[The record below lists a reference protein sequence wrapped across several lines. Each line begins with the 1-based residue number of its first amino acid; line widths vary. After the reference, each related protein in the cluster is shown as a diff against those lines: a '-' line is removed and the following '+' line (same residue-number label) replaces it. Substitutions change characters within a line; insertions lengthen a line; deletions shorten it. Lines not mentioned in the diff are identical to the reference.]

1 MWRAFVSARLLTG
14 QREGDTMAT
23 VMSMPVSGDWTVDH
37 LDRLPDDGLRYELVD
52 GVLLVS
58 PSPLASHQV
67 ALAALLVRLSNAA
80 PPDLRVLPAPLD
92 ITFSRTR
99 LLQPDLVV
107 LHTDQLTGPKVTGVP
122 LLAVEVL
129 SRSTR
134 ATDTTLKRHVLEQA
148 GVPSYWLLD
157 PEAPALTV
165 LELEDGSYREVA
177 VATGSEPV
185 SVARPYPLTVVP
197 AELLR

>member
-1 MWRAFVSARLLTG
+1 MTSVT
-14 QREGDTMAT
+14 TM
-23 VMSMPVSGDWTVDH
+23 PRSGDWTVDD

-58 PSPLASHQV
+58 PSPLVPHQV
-67 ALAALLVRLSNAA
+67 ALAGLLVHLTKAA
-80 PPDLRVLPAPLD
+80 PDHLRVLPAPLD

-99 LLQPDLVV
+99 LLQPDIVV
-107 LHTDQLTGPKVTGVP
+107 LTTDQLTGEKVAGVP

-148 GVPSYWLLD
+148 GVPSYWLFD
-157 PEAPALTV
+157 PEEAVLTV
-165 LELEDGSYREVA
+165 LELVDGAYRETASACGDQVLRLDRPF
-177 VATGSEPV
+177 PV
-185 SVARPYPLTVVP
+185 TLVP
-197 AELLR
+197 AALLR

>member
-1 MWRAFVSARLLTG
+1 MTHVTTMPRA
-14 QREGDTMAT
+14 
-23 VMSMPVSGDWTVDH
+23 GDWTVDD
-37 LDRLPDDGLRYELVD
+37 LDRLPDDGFRYELVD

-58 PSPLASHQV
+58 PSPLASHQL
-67 ALAALLVRLSNAA
+67 ALAELLVQLRTVA
-80 PPDLRVLPAPLD
+80 PAHLRVLPAPLD

-107 LHTDQLTGPKVTGVP
+107 LRRDQLLGPKVEGVP

-134 ATDTTLKRHVLEQA
+134 ATDLTLKRYVLEEA

-157 PEAPALTV
+157 PEVPALSV
-165 LELEDGSYREVA
+165 LELVEGVYRDVAHVQGQEPYDA
-177 VATGSEPV
+177 VAPFPV
-185 SVARPYPLTVVP
+185 RIVP
-197 AELLR
+197 ADLVR

>member
-1 MWRAFVSARLLTG
+1 MTSVT
-14 QREGDTMAT
+14 T
-23 VMSMPVSGDWTVDH
+23 MPVSGDWTVDD

-58 PSPLASHQV
+58 PAPLVPHQ
-67 ALAALLVRLSNAA
+67 LGLSALLVQLAGAA
-80 PPDLRVLPAPLD
+80 PDEFRVLPAPLD

-99 LLQPDLVV
+99 LLQPDIVV
-107 LHTDQLTGPKVTGVP
+107 LRREQLTGRKVDGIP

-134 ATDTTLKRHVLEQA
+134 ATDATLKRHVFEQA

-157 PEAPALTV
+157 PESPSLTV
-165 LELEDGSYREVA
+165 LELVDGAYREVA
-177 VATGSEPV
+177 VVRGAEAFTAEQPFPV
-185 SVARPYPLTVVP
+185 VVVP
-197 AELLR
+197 ADLLR

>member
-1 MWRAFVSARLLTG
+1 MTHVT
-14 QREGDTMAT
+14 T
-23 VMSMPVSGDWTVDH
+23 MPVAGDWTVDD

-58 PSPLASHQV
+58 PSPLARHQL
-67 ALAALLVRLSNAA
+67 ALSALLVRLALAA
-80 PPDLRVLPAPLD
+80 PPDLRVLPSPLD

-99 LLQPDLVV
+99 LLQPDIVV
-107 LHTDQLTGPKVTGVP
+107 LHQDQVRGRKVSGIP

-129 SRSTR
+129 SPSTR

-157 PEAPALTV
+157 PEVPSITV
-165 LELEDGSYREVA
+165 LELTDGSYREVTTVQGA
-177 VATGSEPV
+177 EALDVTLPFV
-185 SVARPYPLTVVP
+185 VRVVP
-197 AELLR
+197 DELTR

>member
-1 MWRAFVSARLLTG
+1 
-14 QREGDTMAT
+14 
-23 VMSMPVSGDWTVDH
+23 MSSVTTMPVSGDWTVDD
-37 LDRLPDDGLRYELVD
+37 LERLPDDGLRYELVD

-58 PSPLASHQV
+58 SSPLVPHQV
-67 ALAALLVRLSNAA
+67 ALAALLIRLTSAA
-80 PPDLRVLPAPLD
+80 PPHLRVLPAPLD

-99 LLQPDLVV
+99 LLQPDIVV
-107 LHTDQLTGPKVTGVP
+107 LEAEQLRGRKVTGIP

-129 SRSTR
+129 SDSTR

-157 PEAPALTV
+157 PEEPALTV
-165 LELEDGSYREVA
+165 LELVDGAYRVIA
-177 VATGSEPV
+177 VVRGEQAYEARRPFPV
-185 SVARPYPLTVVP
+185 TVLP